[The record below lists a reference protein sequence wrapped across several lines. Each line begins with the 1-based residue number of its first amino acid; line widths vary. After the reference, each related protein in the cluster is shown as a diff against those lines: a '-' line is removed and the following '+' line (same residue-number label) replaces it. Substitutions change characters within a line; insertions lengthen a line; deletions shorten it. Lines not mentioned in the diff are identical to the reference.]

1 MPLILMCGL
10 PSSGKSTRVAEIV
23 ELLSSTGKDVHIIT
37 ENFITS
43 EAKNGCF
50 VSSLSEKELRSTL
63 KSEVERYLT
72 PDRIVIL
79 DALNYIK
86 GYRYELYCI
95 SKHIKTT
102 HCVVLCEIG
111 ADVAKKWNSGRAA
124 DQKYNEEVFDALVMR
139 FEAPDSRNRWD
150 YPLFTAHPGDELPV
164 ADLLEALLNRK
175 PPPPNQSTQTKP
187 LTSANFL
194 HELDR
199 RTQEIV
205 TSILRGQEQ
214 GMVTSVPI
222 TGTSESVHL
231 TRSVTM
237 AELRR
242 ARRQF
247 ISYTTLHPVESH
259 MISSLFVQYLN
270 TVM

>member
-10 PSSGKSTRVAEIV
+10 PCSGKSKRVS
-23 ELLSSTGKDVHIIT
+23 ELIELFKSIDVHVVT
-37 ENFITS
+37 ENFSTAD
-43 EAKNGCF
+43 AKNGCYL
-50 VSSLSEKELRSTL
+50 SSRSEKELRAAL
-63 KSEVERYLT
+63 KSEVERHLT
-72 PDRIVIL
+72 PDRLVIL

-102 HCVVLCEIG
+102 HCVVLCEVASDMAKQWNAG
-111 ADVAKKWNSGRAA
+111 RETDVRYT
-124 DQKYNEEVFDALVMR
+124 DEVFDALVMR

-150 YPLFTAHPGDELPV
+150 YPLFTVQPGDVLPSE
-164 ADLLEALLNRK
+164 DLLESLLHRK

-199 RTQEIV
+199 RTQEVV
-205 TSILRGQEQ
+205 TCILQGQE
-214 GMVTSVPI
+214 GSAVTIP
-222 TGTSESVHL
+222 GTSESIRL

-259 MISSLFVQYLN
+259 MISSLFIQYLN
-270 TVM
+270 TLL